1 MSKLGSLRC
10 PGCNNKVLQK
20 STDGAASLRPAGSV
34 RFSEGFCY
42 MSCHFCKRDL
52 ELPLKIEKSK
62 DAEIKLIESA
72 RLIMRK

>member
-1 MSKLGSLRC
+1 
-10 PGCNNKVLQK
+10 
-20 STDGAASLRPAGSV
+20 
-34 RFSEGFCY
+34 